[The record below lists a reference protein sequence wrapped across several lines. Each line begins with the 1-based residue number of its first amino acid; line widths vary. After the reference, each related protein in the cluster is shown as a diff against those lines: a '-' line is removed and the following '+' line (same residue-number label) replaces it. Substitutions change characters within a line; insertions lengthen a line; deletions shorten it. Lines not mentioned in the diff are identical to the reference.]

1 MHARKVILSIFTGFL
16 FCNSTRLDSKYVSLP
31 YPVKKDDFAITIPE
45 KIAVVVVVVVIV
57 VVVVTDVFVEH
68 PLSAELTE
76 LLSRT
81 SLADCTF
88 YPTP

>member
-1 MHARKVILSIFTGFL
+1 MISLLHFRK
-16 FCNSTRLDSKYVSLP
+16 
-31 YPVKKDDFAITIPE
+31 
-45 KIAVVVVVVVIV
+45 KIAVVVVVVVI